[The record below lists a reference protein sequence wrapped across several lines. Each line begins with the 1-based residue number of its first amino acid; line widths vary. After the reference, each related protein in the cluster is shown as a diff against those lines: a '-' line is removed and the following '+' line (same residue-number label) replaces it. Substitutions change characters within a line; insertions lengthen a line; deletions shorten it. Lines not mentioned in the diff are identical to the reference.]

1 MGYLHTLRLNFPKGA
16 HNEYRLNE
24 HSQLEF
30 CQKDGKWRVLDDD
43 EVQMHLN
50 LGTEVGHWLQHE
62 WMERNRYLAA

>member
-1 MGYLHTLRLNFPKGA
+1 MGYLHTLRLNFPHGG

-50 LGTEVGHWLQHE
+50 LGTEVGHWLNTQ
-62 WMERNRYLAA
+62 WTERNRYRAA